1 MSDEFLYFLYFLLNG
16 FSESESNTL
25 SFGGRESARR
35 RLLLLLL
42 LLFCRLIQINFLDS
56 EWQPRS
62 VSAQDM
68 PLAQTQFAAILFN
81 SVKKGWKKAQRTMQS
96 VSLKDKARI
105 DANLVKI
112 HSTQKR
118 EKKNGVEP

>member
-1 MSDEFLYFLYFLLNG
+1 MSDEFLYFLLNG

-25 SFGGRESARR
+25 SFGVRESARR

-42 LLFCRLIQINFLDS
+42 LLLFCRLIQIKFLDS

-112 HSTQKR
+112 HSTQQR